1 MHKDFVQ
8 EMPNFIKMAPLN
20 IEVVNTLIYFEQ
32 MFSAG
37 KSKMKSERALIEKRQ
52 LAEFDFTSKFV
63 EIMTNTLSKEEG
75 KKKGLQEFEF
85 LRLRDLLLNMVCNLE
100 MPFQHLTCMREVCV
114 FAHACL
120 LFDL

>member
-32 MFSAG
+32 LFSAG
-37 KSKMKSERALIEKRQ
+37 KSELKSKRALIEKRQ
-52 LAEFDFTSKFV
+52 LAEFDFISKFV

-75 KKKGLQEFEF
+75 KKKGLQEFQF
-85 LRLRDLLLNMVCNLE
+85 SRLRDLLLNIVSNLE
-100 MPFQHLTCMREVCV
+100 MPFEHLTCMREVSV
-114 FAHACL
+114 FFSNR
-120 LFDL
+120 LFDK